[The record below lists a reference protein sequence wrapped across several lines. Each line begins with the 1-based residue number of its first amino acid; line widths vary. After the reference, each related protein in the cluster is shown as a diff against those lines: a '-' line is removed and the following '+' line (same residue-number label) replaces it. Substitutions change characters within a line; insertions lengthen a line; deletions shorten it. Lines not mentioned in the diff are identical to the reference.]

1 MHLPG
6 EAALA
11 VAASLL
17 GRQHEGIGPA
27 GKQQLPDLEGF
38 GDPEPSPSAW
48 AVEPLQPLDA
58 ARHDSVLPEMTRHPR
73 GGHRQ
78 QGGTAGQ
85 SVGAPHP
92 QGPRGR
98 GGMVLGGTLSPQ

>member
-1 MHLPG
+1 MAGVAHRLLCVKLHLPG

-38 GDPEPSPSAW
+38 GDLESSTLPW
-48 AVEPLQPLDA
+48 TIEPLQTLDV

-73 GGHRQ
+73 GGQ
-78 QGGTAGQ
+78 
-85 SVGAPHP
+85 
-92 QGPRGR
+92 
-98 GGMVLGGTLSPQ
+98 